1 MGYRPPV
8 PIITCVSAA
17 LLLLCSACAPQ
28 QGAVL
33 VDRCR
38 LVPVNGPCKAM
49 MERYRF
55 DQKSGRCSEYIYDG
69 CGAVVP
75 FESLEEC
82 RQLCE
87 PPASGEVQ
95 GKMPGVEPA
104 AEKRSGLLRD
114 PVEDDPRHA
123 VVFRNIDDEVKTLL
137 ADHPRRG
144 GEGFVNIYW
153 ETKKR
158 LLKNRYGIDWR
169 SPGEMNPQVIF
180 D

>member
-1 MGYRPPV
+1 MGNRQSV
-8 PIITCVSAA
+8 PIISYASAA

-28 QGAVL
+28 GPVL
-33 VDRCR
+33 ADRCR
-38 LVPVNGPCKAM
+38 LEPINGPCKAM

-55 DQKSGRCSEYIYDG
+55 DQKSGTCREYIYDG

-87 PPASGEVQ
+87 PPASGEAQ

-104 AEKRSGLLRD
+104 AEKPSGLLRD

-123 VVFRNIDDEVKTLL
+123 VVFRNIDDEVKALL

-144 GEGFVNIYW
+144 SEGFVNIYW